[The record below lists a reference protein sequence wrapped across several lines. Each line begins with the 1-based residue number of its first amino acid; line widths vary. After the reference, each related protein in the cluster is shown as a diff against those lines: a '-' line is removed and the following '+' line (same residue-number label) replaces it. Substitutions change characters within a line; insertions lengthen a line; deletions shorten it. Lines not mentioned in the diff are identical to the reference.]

1 MVFLCI
7 ILILFIV
14 VLTLKIKIE
23 IHNVNFTIHEPEKNT
38 VCEKHDGLKTKNKY
52 SNIFKIKN
60 NYKIKIS
67 FKVIGFLPI
76 FSTKITNE
84 KVDKIR
90 EKIDFKSHFKSF
102 NKGVSV
108 QDTRKIIE
116 NLNIKI
122 LKFNLKAQIGL
133 DSIMTLTYIIPILST
148 IIAIIL
154 ASKKVRRKNQ
164 FYQIEPIYNRRK
176 FSKC

>member
-1 MVFLCI
+1 MVFFCI

-38 VCEKHDGLKTKNKY
+38 VCENNDGVKTKNKY
-52 SNIFKIKN
+52 SKIFKIKN

-67 FKVIGFLPI
+67 FKVICFLQI
-76 FSTKITNE
+76 FSTKITSE

-90 EKIDFKSHFKSF
+90 KKLDIKSHLKSF
-102 NKGVSV
+102 DKEKSL
-108 QDTRKIIE
+108 I
-116 NLNIKI
+116 NIREVVGNFTIKEFY
-122 LKFNLKAQIGL
+122 LKSQIGL